1 MKKIILFIC
10 SLFAVSILV
19 SCQQNE
25 EPKKAELKPTQHAF
39 PKNNTATVASLKME
53 MLGIKDAEK
62 SIPKHEKLK
71 GKKLVK
77 VDMKINNMT
86 EYKIPMAASLFKVL
100 DSNGKYQPNY
110 PMVDELGQTIAG
122 NKEIRG
128 VVYFAIPKNSVV
140 DKIVY
145 EDPKRDAFHEWT
157 VEK

>member
-1 MKKIILFIC
+1 MKKIILVIC
-10 SLFAVSILV
+10 SLFVVGVLA

-25 EPKKAELKPTQHAF
+25 EPKKTEMKPTQHTF
-39 PKNNTATVASLKME
+39 SKNNTATVASLKIE

-62 SIPKHEKLK
+62 SIPKHEKLED
-71 GKKLVK
+71 KKLVK
-77 VDMKINNMT
+77 VDMRMSNMT

-110 PMVDELGQTIAG
+110 PMLDELGQTIAG

-128 VVYFAIPKNSVV
+128 VVYFAIPKNSVIE
-140 DKIVY
+140 KIVY
-145 EDPKRDAFHEWT
+145 EDPKRDALHEWT